1 MQITVDMD
9 SHSLTHTLKQ
19 ESCYIVQHAVRGRVK
34 NEELSGEKYGEA
46 QPEKKKKKNPKKQKP
61 QFNSSDQWLQTFYKM
76 ILIFKT

>member
-46 QPEKKKKKNPKKQKP
+46 QPEKKKKKTKTNH
-61 QFNSSDQWLQTFYKM
+61 SSTA
-76 ILIFKT
+76 LINGCRHSTK